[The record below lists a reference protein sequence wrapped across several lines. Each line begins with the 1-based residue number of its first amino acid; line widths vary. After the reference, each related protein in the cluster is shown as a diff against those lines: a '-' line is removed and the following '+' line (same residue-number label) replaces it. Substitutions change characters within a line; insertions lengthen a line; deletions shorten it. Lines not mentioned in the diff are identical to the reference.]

1 MEGVYPEP
9 DIMTS
14 MLKVATS
21 RIELCVVSVSVATAA
36 LLGASIWPCKF
47 QLSVMGPLAVNGFQF
62 AAERLNVTC
71 AVPVFFTYTVRVT
84 EPPGDIVPQLMDVS
98 VWVQALSL

>member
-21 RIELCVVSVSVATAA
+21 RIELCVVSVSVAAA
-36 LLGASIWPCKF
+36 TPFGASIWPCKF
-47 QLSVMGPLAVNGFQF
+47 QLSDMGPLAVDGFQF
-62 AAERLNVTC
+62 ADERLNVTC

-84 EPPGDIVPQLMDVS
+84 EPPGAIVPQAMDVNG
-98 VWVQALSL
+98 WVQALSL